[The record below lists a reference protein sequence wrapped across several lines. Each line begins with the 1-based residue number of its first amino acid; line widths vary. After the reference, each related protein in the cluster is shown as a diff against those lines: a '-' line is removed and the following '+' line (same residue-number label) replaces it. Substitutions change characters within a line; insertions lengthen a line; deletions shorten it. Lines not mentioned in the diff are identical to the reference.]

1 MLDMPSLS
9 SSIRSQPP
17 SDNTAAAG
25 DDDDAEALKLEPDEQ
40 SESSAEC
47 TSWTVVSLS
56 VCLSVCLLHCPASCL
71 SAVLQGNFIFFS
83 FSVKV

>member
-56 VCLSVCLLHCPASCL
+56 VCLLHCPASCL